1 MPRAEYNALQRQR
14 QAQWD
19 RGQATDEDTVDS
31 GDAEEE
37 EGKADGGDE
46 DVDPPPEESIVLQ
59 AQESAVAMF
68 RRTLLFSQGAAT
80 ALYMDQAVQSLD
92 VLRNIDDNMIKEMC
106 RAIRKPGEGAL
117 GYSISEL
124 SVSRLKLLSF
134 WAKHMWR
141 TSRGVDD
148 WTKTTWDDMS
158 DLADQKSLEDDV
170 RGTTVP
176 PPPS

>member
-1 MPRAEYNALQRQR
+1 
-14 QAQWD
+14 
-19 RGQATDEDTVDS
+19 
-31 GDAEEE
+31 
-37 EGKADGGDE
+37 
-46 DVDPPPEESIVLQ
+46 
-59 AQESAVAMF
+59 MF

-80 ALYMDQAVQSLD
+80 ALYTDQAVQSLD
-92 VLRNIDDNMIKEMC
+92 TLRDIDDNMIKEMC
-106 RAIRKPGEGAL
+106 RAIRKPGEGAV

-134 WAKHMWR
+134 WAKNMWR
-141 TSRGVDD
+141 TSCGVDD
-148 WTKTTWDDMS
+148 WTETTWDDIS